1 MTTRT
6 FKQFGQGYGAT
17 PATVTAIIGG
27 TTVFSGNVP
36 TVDSPMPSLPDLEVT
51 GTELYSWTNTVDFA
65 GTQSF
70 SLSVQNSTVLL
81 MYSFADYYV
90 ANNSAEFGPCYSY
103 ALGNILICDPF
114 TDVAIDGISLQRGT
128 DENQLSGQWY
138 WTIPAGSTFTA
149 TLNVSAGVEP
159 SPPTP

>member
-17 PATVTAIIGG
+17 PAVVTTSIGG
-27 TTVFSGNVP
+27 TVVFSGNVP
-36 TVDSPMPSLPDLEVT
+36 TVDSPMPSFPNLEVT
-51 GTELYSWTNTVDFA
+51 GTELYTWTNTVDFA

-70 SLSVQNSTVLL
+70 SMTVQNSTVLL
-81 MYSFADYYV
+81 TESFANYCNANDSAQFGLFYTYEVGNTLV
-90 ANNSAEFGPCYSY
+90 A
-103 ALGNILICDPF
+103 DPF
-114 TDVAIDGISLQRGT
+114 TDVAIDGISLQKSM
-128 DENQLSGQWY
+128 DYSEYNGQWY